1 MALDPEALRF
11 FKEQGA
17 IGGKIGGKKRMEM
30 LSERQR
36 KALAKKAA
44 ARSAEVRAARKKSAA
59 DARAKSTERR
69 NKDS

>member
-17 IGGKIGGKKRMEM
+17 IGGKIGGKKRMAM

-36 KALAKKAA
+36 KALAKRAA
-44 ARSAEVRAARKKSAA
+44 AKSAEVRAARKKAVPTAKA
-59 DARAKSTERR
+59 DKPGKRR
-69 NKDS
+69 

>member
-17 IGGKIGGKKRMEM
+17 IGGKIGGKKRMAM

-44 ARSAEVRAARKKSAA
+44 AKSAEVRAARKKVVPTG
-59 DARAKSTERR
+59 RAEKRGKKS
-69 NKDS
+69 